1 MGLNAAGQGREK
13 TQVDRGGLPVAVKT
27 ALKQVSTWTAPRR
40 AEKPAHWGRI
50 FVEAACSLT
59 VLEPWTFS
67 GFLLNSIKTLCPD
80 SSPRA
85 SGRH

>member
-1 MGLNAAGQGREK
+1 MEAIDGAECSRAGKRKDQA
-13 TQVDRGGLPVAVKT
+13 DRGGLPEALKT

-59 VLEPWTFS
+59 VLES
-67 GFLLNSIKTLCPD
+67 
-80 SSPRA
+80 
-85 SGRH
+85 